1 MITKNIS
8 HFGVLVHDAEAATKL
23 WTESFGLQKFD
34 DRRIDVEGIRSIF
47 VSVGGTW
54 DEMVIEI
61 MEPLDKSN
69 MDNALSKRLAL
80 VGAGFGGTLRP
91 RHHFVPE
98 KRACNKIMDAFG
110 NDGLSA
116 EGLACHICH

>member
-1 MITKNIS
+1 MITKKIS

-34 DRRIDVEGIRSIF
+34 GRRIEVGGIRSIF

-54 DEMVIEI
+54 DEMIIE
-61 MEPLDKSN
+61 
-69 MDNALSKRLAL
+69 
-80 VGAGFGGTLRP
+80 
-91 RHHFVPE
+91 
-98 KRACNKIMDAFG
+98 IMDAFR

-116 EGLACHICH
+116 EGLACKSGH